1 MSRANEHDHIGSVLE
16 RLAEE
21 EGTVEDVEDWD
32 DQFYVKINGGKN
44 EAQRIV
50 SAIRES
56 GLVDGGYVAETY
68 PDPDSKD
75 AIGVRVLT
83 ETLRETEEEALE
95 TINNALEKYE
105 N

>member
-1 MSRANEHDHIGSVLE
+1 MSSANEHGHIGSVLE
-16 RLAEE
+16 RLTEE
-21 EGTVEDVEDWD
+21 EVTVEEVEDWD
-32 DQFYVKINGGKN
+32 DQFYIKINGGKN
-44 EAQRIV
+44 EAHRIV

-68 PDPDSKD
+68 PDPDSED

-95 TINNALEKYE
+95 TINNALEKYD